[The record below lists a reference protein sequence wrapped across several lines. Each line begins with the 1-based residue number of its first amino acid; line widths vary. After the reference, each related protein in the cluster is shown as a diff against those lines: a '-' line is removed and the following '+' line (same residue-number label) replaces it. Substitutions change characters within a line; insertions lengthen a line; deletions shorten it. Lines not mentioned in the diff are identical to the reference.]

1 MGPQITEGRGCCAI
15 DQTELSIKEIYKLM
29 ALYNVKLW
37 GDLAIEGHRE
47 LGGSLT
53 REGGSDDQEAPL

>member
-1 MGPQITEGRGCCAI
+1 
-15 DQTELSIKEIYKLM
+15 M